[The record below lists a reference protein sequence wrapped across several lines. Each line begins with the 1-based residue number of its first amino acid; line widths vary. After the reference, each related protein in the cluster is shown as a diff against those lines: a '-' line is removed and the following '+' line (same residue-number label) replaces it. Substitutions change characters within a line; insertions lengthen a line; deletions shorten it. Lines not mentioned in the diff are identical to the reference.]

1 MPSTSSPDASP
12 PRHPTLLTIRCCCQC
27 GSHAINVSTV
37 ERFSTVG
44 CRSCQA
50 VVQLEQH
57 PPDAPEIAMRITVIS
72 EPGEVAP
79 SPRFSLVVPDGERSE
94 R

>member
-1 MPSTSSPDASP
+1 MLPTSVRDASTPRPSTP
-12 PRHPTLLTIRCCCQC
+12 LTIRCCCQC

-44 CRSCQA
+44 CRSCHA
-50 VVQLEQH
+50 IVQLEQH
-57 PPDAPEIAMRITVIS
+57 PPDAPDITMRITVIS
-72 EPGEVAP
+72 EPGTLVTT
-79 SPRFSLVVPDGERSE
+79 PRFVSVVPDDERSE